1 MRELPRLI
9 TEDPELHNWV
19 WNIVHEHSP
28 SRAETESRFDK
39 MLAEIQRAR
48 EESERRLEEERRE
61 REESARRWQEQWEEE
76 KRRWQEQWEEEQRRW
91 RENERRWQQQWEES
105 QRRWEEQQRWWEEQ
119 QRWWEEQRRLW
130 EEQRRL
136 WEEQRLQWQENERR
150 WKEQQEEDRRRWEEQ
165 QRLWEEQRLQWQENE
180 RRWKEQQ
187 EEDRRR
193 WEEQQ
198 RLWEEN
204 QQQIRRL
211 DRRIDQTIGA
221 IGARWGMMSE
231 ATFRNALRSILEE
244 NFGVKVERVKYKDES
259 GEVFGRPDLVDL
271 DVVIYNGHL
280 LVCEIKSSASR
291 ADVYSFERKVRSYE
305 KRVGR
310 KADRA
315 ILISPMIHKKDIEL
329 ARTLGIEVHTS
340 IHDVKP
346 E

>member
-1 MRELPRLI
+1 MEEEIRAIIMRELPRLI

-39 MLAEIQRAR
+39 VLAEIQRAR

-105 QRRWEEQQRWWEEQ
+105 QQRWEEQ

-150 WKEQQEEDRRRWEEQ
+150 WKEQQEEDRRHWEEQ
-165 QRLWEEQRLQWQENE
+165 Q
-180 RRWKEQQ
+180 
-187 EEDRRR
+187 RR

-198 RLWEEN
+198 RRWEEN

-259 GEVFGRPDLVDL
+259 GEVFGRPDIVDL

-340 IHDVKP
+340 IDDVKP

>member
-1 MRELPRLI
+1 MEQEIRAIILRELPKLI
-9 TEDPELHNWV
+9 TEDPELYNWV

-28 SRAETESRFDK
+28 SRAETESHFDK
-39 MLAEIQRAR
+39 VLAEIQRAR

-61 REESARRWQEQWEEE
+61 REENARRWQEQWEEE
-76 KRRWQEQWEEEQRRW
+76 KRRWWEQWEEEQRRW

-105 QRRWEEQQRWWEEQ
+105 QRRWEEQQR
-119 QRWWEEQRRLW
+119 
-130 EEQRRL
+130 L

-150 WKEQQEEDRRRWEEQ
+150 WREQQEENQRRWEEQRLWWEEQQRRWEEQ
-165 QRLWEEQRLQWQENE
+165 QRR
-180 RRWKEQQ
+180 
-187 EEDRRR
+187 
-193 WEEQQ
+193 
-198 RLWEEN
+198 WEEN

-221 IGARWGMMSE
+221 IGARWGIMSE

-259 GEVFGRPDLVDL
+259 GEVFGRPDFVEL
-271 DVVIYNGHL
+271 DVVVYNGQL

-340 IHDVKP
+340 IDDVRP

>member
-1 MRELPRLI
+1 MEEEIRAIIMRELPRLI

-39 MLAEIQRAR
+39 VLAEIQRAR

-105 QRRWEEQQRWWEEQ
+105 QQRWEEQQRW
-119 QRWWEEQRRLW
+119 W

-150 WKEQQEEDRRRWEEQ
+150 WKEQQEEDRRHWEEQ
-165 QRLWEEQRLQWQENE
+165 Q
-180 RRWKEQQ
+180 
-187 EEDRRR
+187 RR

-198 RLWEEN
+198 RRWEEN

-259 GEVFGRPDLVDL
+259 GEVFGRPDIVDL

-340 IHDVKP
+340 IDDVKP